1 MRSASNRVDANP
13 LRMREDLSER
23 GLTHLD
29 LIYVCASE
37 RLLMMVTF
45 KERERERGVG
55 GGGGGG
61 GGRVYLTDDLYL
73 IRDLCFRLSAITL
86 CGSVRDC

>member
-1 MRSASNRVDANP
+1 MRSASNPVDANP

-37 RLLMMVTF
+37 RLLMMVLS
-45 KERERERGVG
+45 KG
-55 GGGGGG
+55 GGGGGVRA
-61 GGRVYLTDDLYL
+61 RVPN
-73 IRDLCFRLSAITL
+73 
-86 CGSVRDC
+86 